1 MNCFK
6 LSVDFNG
13 LVLFDPGRLSDHYGG
28 LEVGRNLWADFIT
41 TEKGDE
47 VVRQGIIVPLLGIN
61 DGLYD
66 VCVRATNEPT
76 MWDVRHLKENG
87 GFPLQVSSRLVIADL
102 AVLLEW
108 YPNEGW
114 FDLDIPSGIYEVDI
128 FGCRKVVGGI
138 VESCG
143 YDFVLKTS
151 NGLPHM
157 SAVLDKDMQVLTLE

>member
-13 LVLFDPGRLSDHYGG
+13 LVLFDPSRLSDHYGG
-28 LEVGRNLWADFIT
+28 LEVGRNLWADFT
-41 TEKGDE
+41 ATEKGDE

-66 VCVRATNEPT
+66 ICVRAVNEST
-76 MWDVRHLKENG
+76 KWDVEQLKENG
-87 GFPLQVSSRLVIADL
+87 VFPLHVSNRVVIADL
-102 AVLLEW
+102 ALFLEW

-114 FDLDIPSGIYEVDI
+114 FDLDIMPGFYEVDI
-128 FGCRKVVGGI
+128 LAYRKVVGGV

-143 YDFVLKTS
+143 YDFVLKES
-151 NGLPHM
+151 KDIPAM